1 MPTTEEIVNGTISG
15 AISGVQTVVSNGVH
29 SLVSA
34 AVALVI
40 CLVAVKVILSLFN
53 RVIQRFPIEPTLCK
67 FARSALK
74 VLLYFMTLII
84 VMASL
89 KINTSSL
96 IALLSVAG
104 LAMSLAL
111 QNTLSNLAGGIML
124 LVSKPFVVGDY
135 VIAGGV
141 EGSVQEIGLVYTK
154 VNTVDNKRISIP
166 NSEISAAKII
176 NCSTEGRR
184 RMDLTFSTSYDAPV
198 EKVKNALMEAI
209 QTHDKAL
216 MDPPPFVRL
225 SAYKDSSIEY
235 TIRVWCENADYWD
248 LHFDI
253 LERVKELF
261 DRDGIEMTY
270 NHLNVHMMPREDS

>member
-1 MPTTEEIVNGTISG
+1 MPTTEEIVNG
-15 AISGVQTVVSNGVH
+15 AISGLQSTVSSGVNNLL
-29 SLVSA
+29 SGVI
-34 AVALVI
+34 ALVI
-40 CLVAVKVILSLFN
+40 CLVAMKLILRFFN
-53 RVIQRFPIEPTLCK
+53 RVIQRVPIEPTLCK
-67 FARSALK
+67 FARSGMK
-74 VLLYFMTLII
+74 VLLYFITLII

-89 KINTSSL
+89 KINISSL
-96 IALLSVAG
+96 IAVLSVAG
-104 LAMSLAL
+104 LAISLAL

-154 VNTVDNKRISIP
+154 INTVDNKRISIP

-184 RMDLTFSTSYDAPV
+184 RMDLTFCASYDAPV
-198 EKVKNALMEAI
+198 EKVKSALLEAI
-209 QTHDKAL
+209 QVQEKAL

-253 LERVKELF
+253 LEKVKELF

-270 NHLNVHMMPREDS
+270 NHLNVHMMPRENS